1 MIRLIVE
8 GSGTV
13 ALFGESELLMSDI
26 RRFGEQRRY
35 SDVVAHH
42 GTAYWIEVA
51 EDAAADARGQVAQV
65 LRQIDATLVSLGA
78 DRTRLLQIIV
88 FLADLKDAPL
98 FNEVWDAWVPVGHAP
113 VRATVQAGL
122 SPGYY
127 VEMAVTAAVLT

>member
-1 MIRLIVE
+1 
-8 GSGTV
+8 
-13 ALFGESELLMSDI
+13 MSDI

-35 SDVVAHH
+35 SDVVAHN

-51 EDAAADARGQVAQV
+51 EDAAADARGQLAQV
-65 LRQIDATLVSLGA
+65 LRQIDDTLVSLGA

-127 VEMAVTAAVLT
+127 VEMAVTAAVTT